1 LPERAETR
9 SLLFMDKNAPREDTL
24 AKPRAAARIALHV
37 LALCFALS
45 VLGRGLGESFT
56 VFLLPISESFGWD
69 RAQVVSVY
77 SLTALAGGLAS
88 PLIGR
93 LFDYSGPRS
102 VYSLGLLLLGGAF
115 LFAANASRLWQFQLS
130 IGLCVGIGI
139 AFIGNVPNSILLGRW
154 FGPRLPT
161 AMAVVYSATG
171 AGVLILLPASQLL
184 IDHVGWRGAYQI
196 FGGAALVLLVP
207 LLILPW
213 RLFSTGSPH
222 LAKSAA
228 AGVADDGWTLSSA
241 MRHHAFWALFS
252 TFFFTAI
259 GMYAIAPQVVAYL
272 IDAGFPPLQ
281 AATAWGFSGVVL
293 LFGMLGVSW
302 LDGIIGRRPSV
313 LLSYALSIVGI
324 VLLWLLQ
331 WYPNVWILTGFVVCF
346 GSMIGSRGPLLTATA
361 MKIFRG
367 KRVGTIYGSISI
379 GSGLGS
385 AFGSWSGGLIHDWS
399 HSYNPLIAF
408 ALVSVLL
415 GMIPFLVVPALRR

>member
-1 LPERAETR
+1 ML
-9 SLLFMDKNAPREDTL
+9 MDQNAPIEPTTTNSL
-24 AKPRAAARIALHV
+24 KPARVALSV
-37 LALCFALS
+37 LAVCFALS

-56 VFLLPISESFGWD
+56 VFLKPISESFGWD
-69 RAQVVSVY
+69 RADVVSVY
-77 SLTALAGGLAS
+77 SLAALAGGLAS

-93 LFDYSGPRS
+93 LFDQSGPRS
-102 VYSLGLLLLGGAF
+102 VYALGLLLLGGAF
-115 LFAANASRLWQFQLS
+115 LIAAHAQHLWQFQLS
-130 IGLCVGIGI
+130 IGLCVGVGI
-139 AFIGNVPNSILLGRW
+139 AFIGPVPNSILLGRW

-161 AMAVVYSATG
+161 AMSVVYSATG
-171 AGVLILLPASQLL
+171 AGVLILLPASQVL
-184 IDHVGWRGAYQI
+184 IDRFGWRGAYDI
-196 FGGAALVLLVP
+196 LGAAALVVLVP
-207 LLILPW
+207 LLALPW
-213 RLFSTGSPH
+213 RMFSNGSPSVV
-222 LAKSAA
+222 KKAA
-228 AGVADDGWTLSSA
+228 LELPHEGWTLLSA
-241 MRHHAFWALFS
+241 MRHHAFWALFA

-259 GMYAIAPQVVAYL
+259 GMYAISPQVVAYL

-313 LLSYALSIVGI
+313 LISYAISIVGI

-331 WYPNVWILTGFVVCF
+331 WYPNIWMLTGFVICF
-346 GSMIGSRGPLLTATA
+346 GSMIGSRGPLLAATA

-367 KRVGTIYGSISI
+367 ERLGTIYGTITI

-415 GMIPFLVVPALRR
+415 GMIPFLVVPALRQ

>member
-1 LPERAETR
+1 
-9 SLLFMDKNAPREDTL
+9 MDNKSRGEDIAAQPL
-24 AKPRAAARIALHV
+24 KPGRVALNV
-37 LALCFALS
+37 LALCFTLALI
-45 VLGRGLGESFT
+45 GRGLGESFT
-56 VFLLPISESFGWD
+56 VFLKPISENFGWD

-77 SLTALAGGLAS
+77 SLTWLAGGLMA
-88 PLIGR
+88 PVVGR
-93 LFDYSGPRS
+93 LFDRYGPRT

-115 LFAANASRLWQFQLS
+115 LVASQAKALWQFQLS
-130 IGLCVGIGI
+130 VGLCVGIGI

-161 AMAVVYSATG
+161 AMAIVYSATG
-171 AGVLILLPASQLL
+171 AGVLVLLPASQLL
-184 IDHVGWRGAYQI
+184 IDHFGWRGAYQI
-196 FGGAALVLLVP
+196 FGIVALCLLVP
-207 LLILPW
+207 LLLLPW

-222 LAKSAA
+222 IARK
-228 AGVADDGWTLSSA
+228 ADPDFVDAGWTLASA

-259 GMYAIAPQVVAYL
+259 GMYAISAQIVAYL

-293 LFGMLGVSW
+293 LFGMLGVTR
-302 LDGIIGRRPSV
+302 LDAMVGRRPSV
-313 LLSYALSIVGI
+313 LLSYAVSIVGI

-331 WYPNVWILTGFVVCF
+331 FYPNFWLLGAFVVTF
-346 GSMIGSRGPLLTATA
+346 GSMIGSRGPLITATA

-367 KRVGTIYGSISI
+367 ERVGTIYGTISI

-385 AFGSWSGGLIHDWS
+385 GLGAWAGGLIHDWT
-399 HSYNPLIAF
+399 HSYDPVIAF
-408 ALVSVLL
+408 ALVAVVL

>member
-1 LPERAETR
+1 
-9 SLLFMDKNAPREDTL
+9 MDQSTPREEAATAP
-24 AKPRAAARIALHV
+24 AKPVRIALGV
-37 LALCFALS
+37 LAICFALS
-45 VLGRGLGESFT
+45 VLGRGLGESFS

-69 RAQVVSVY
+69 RADVVSVY
-77 SLTALAGGLAS
+77 SLSALAGGLAS

-102 VYSLGLLLLGGAF
+102 VYSLGLLLFGGAF
-115 LFAANASRLWQFQLS
+115 LFAANASHLWQIQFS
-130 IGLCVGIGI
+130 VGISVGLGI
-139 AFIGNVPNSILLGRW
+139 ALIGNVPNSILLGRW
-154 FGPRLPT
+154 FGPKLPT

-171 AGVLILLPASQLL
+171 AGVLVLLPASQVL

-196 FGGAALVLLVP
+196 FGTTALLLLLP

-222 LAKSAA
+222 IVKQAT
-228 AGVADDGWTLSSA
+228 ADMADEGWTLGRA
-241 MRHHAFWALFS
+241 MHHHAFWALFS

-313 LLSYALSIVGI
+313 LLSYALSIFGI
-324 VLLWLLQ
+324 FLLWLLQ
-331 WYPNVWILTGFVVCF
+331 WYPNIWVLTGFVVCF

-367 KRVGTIYGSISI
+367 EHVGTIYGAIAF

-408 ALVSVLL
+408 SLVAVVL

>member
-1 LPERAETR
+1 
-9 SLLFMDKNAPREDTL
+9 MDDNAPGEDTL
-24 AKPRAAARIALHV
+24 AKLLKPARIALNV

-56 VFLLPISESFGWD
+56 VFLLPISEDFGWD

-93 LFDYSGPRS
+93 LFDYSGPRR

-115 LFAANASRLWQFQLS
+115 LFAANASYLWQFQLS
-130 IGLCVGIGI
+130 LGLCVGFGI
-139 AFIGNVPNSILLGRW
+139 ALIGNVPNSILLGRW

-171 AGVLILLPASQLL
+171 AGVLVLLPASQLL
-184 IDHVGWRGAYQI
+184 IDHLGWRGAYQI
-196 FGGAALVLLVP
+196 FGGTALVLLLP

-213 RLFSTGSPH
+213 RLFSTGSPQ

-228 AGVADDGWTLSSA
+228 ADFPDDGWTLASA

-272 IDAGFPPLQ
+272 IDAGFPPLE

-313 LLSYALSIVGI
+313 LFSYALSIAGI
-324 VLLWLLQ
+324 FLLWLLQ
-331 WYPNVWILTGFVVCF
+331 WYPNIWILAGFVVCF

-361 MKIFRG
+361 MKIYRG
-367 KRVGTIYGSISI
+367 KRVGTIYGTISI

-385 AFGSWSGGLIHDWS
+385 AFGSWSGGLIHDWT
-399 HSYNPLIAF
+399 HSYDPLIAF
-408 ALVSVLL
+408 ALISVIL

>member
-1 LPERAETR
+1 
-9 SLLFMDKNAPREDTL
+9 MDQNAPREDIST
-24 AKPRAAARIALHV
+24 KPRKPARVALNV

-45 VLGRGLGESFT
+45 VIGRGLGESFT
-56 VFLLPISESFGWD
+56 VFLKPISEDFGWD

-77 SLTALAGGLAS
+77 SLAALAGGLGSAR
-88 PLIGR
+88 IGR
-93 LFDYSGPRS
+93 LFARSGTRA
-102 VYSLGLLLLGGAF
+102 VYSLGLILLGGAF
-115 LFAANASRLWQFQLS
+115 LIAAHAQHLWQFQLS
-130 IGLCVGIGI
+130 LGLCVGLGI
-139 AFIGNVPNSILLGRW
+139 AFIGNVPHSILLGRW

-171 AGVLILLPASQLL
+171 AGVLILLPASQVL

-196 FGGAALVLLVP
+196 FGGAALLLLLP
-207 LLILPW
+207 LLALPW

-222 LAKSAA
+222 LAGSATA
-228 AGVADDGWTLSSA
+228 VADEGWTLVSA

-259 GMYAIAPQVVAYL
+259 GMYAIAAQVVAYL

-281 AATAWGFSGVVL
+281 AATAGGFSGVVL
-293 LFGMLGVSW
+293 LFGMLGISW

-313 LLSYALSIVGI
+313 LFSYAVSIAGI
-324 VLLWLLQ
+324 LMLWALQ
-331 WYPNVWILTGFVVCF
+331 WNPNIWLLTGFVVCF

-367 KRVGTIYGSISI
+367 ERVGTIYGAIAIS
-379 GSGLGS
+379 SGLGS
-385 AFGSWSGGLIHDWS
+385 AFGSWSGGLIHDWT

-408 ALVSVLL
+408 SLVSVVL

>member
-1 LPERAETR
+1 MR
-9 SLLFMDKNAPREDTL
+9 SLFSMDQKTPAGDSST
-24 AKPRAAARIALHV
+24 KPPNPGRVALNV
-37 LALCFALS
+37 LALCFTLS

-56 VFLLPISESFGWD
+56 VFLKPISENFGWD

-77 SLTALAGGLAS
+77 SLTWLAGGLMA
-88 PLIGR
+88 PFVGR
-93 LFDYSGPRS
+93 LFDRSGPRI
-102 VYSLGLLLLGGAF
+102 VYSLGMLLLGSAF
-115 LFAANASRLWQFQLS
+115 LVASHAQELWQFQLS

-139 AFIGNVPNSILLGRW
+139 SMIGNVPNSILLGRW

-161 AMAVVYSATG
+161 AMAVLYSATG
-171 AGVLILLPASQLL
+171 AGVLVLLPLSQIL

-196 FGGAALVLLVP
+196 FGIVALCLLVP
-207 LLILPW
+207 LLFLPW

-222 LAKSAA
+222 VVRKADPNFI
-228 AGVADDGWTLSSA
+228 DDGWTLLSA

-259 GMYAIAPQVVAYL
+259 GMYAISAQIVAYL

-293 LFGMLGVSW
+293 LFGMLGVTQ
-302 LDGIIGRRPSV
+302 LDTIIGRRPSV
-313 LLSYALSIVGI
+313 LISYAISIVGI
-324 VLLWLLQ
+324 ILLWLLQ
-331 WYPNVWILTGFVVCF
+331 WYPNFWLLTAFVVTF

-367 KRVGTIYGSISI
+367 ERVGTIYGTISI

-385 AFGSWSGGLIHDWS
+385 AFGSWAGGLIHDWT
-399 HSYNPLIAF
+399 HSYNLVIAF
-408 ALVSVLL
+408 ALVAVLL
-415 GMIPFLVVPALRR
+415 GLIPFLVVKALR

>member
-1 LPERAETR
+1 
-9 SLLFMDKNAPREDTL
+9 MDKNTPQEKTL
-24 AKPRAAARIALHV
+24 AKPLKPARVALNV
-37 LALCFALS
+37 LALCFTLS
-45 VLGRGLGESFT
+45 VFGRGLGESFT
-56 VFLLPISESFGWD
+56 VFLKPISESFGWD

-77 SLTALAGGLAS
+77 SLTALAGGLAA

-93 LFDYSGPRS
+93 LFDRSGPRA

-115 LFAANASRLWQFQLS
+115 LVAAHSQYLWQFQLS
-130 IGLCVGIGI
+130 LGLCVGTGI

-171 AGVLILLPASQLL
+171 AGVLILLPASQIL
-184 IDHVGWRGAYQI
+184 IEQIGWRDAYQI
-196 FGGAALVLLVP
+196 FGAAALFLLLP
-207 LLILPW
+207 LLMLPW

-222 LAKSAA
+222 LARSAA
-228 AGVADDGWTLSSA
+228 ADFIDEGWTLLSA

-259 GMYAIAPQVVAYL
+259 GMYAISPQVVAYL

-281 AATAWGFSGVVL
+281 AATAWGFSGIVL

-313 LLSYALSIVGI
+313 LFSYAVSIAGI
-324 VLLWLLQ
+324 VMLWLLQ
-331 WYPNVWILTGFVVCF
+331 WYPNFWLLSGFVVCF
-346 GSMIGSRGPLLTATA
+346 GSMIGSRGPLLSATA

-367 KRVGTIYGSISI
+367 KRIGTIYGAISF

-385 AFGSWSGGLIHDWS
+385 AFGSWGGGLIHDWT
-399 HSYNPLIAF
+399 HSYNPLLAF

>member
-1 LPERAETR
+1 
-9 SLLFMDKNAPREDTL
+9 MDKDTPVEETV
-24 AKPRAAARIALHV
+24 ATPGKPARMALNV
-37 LALCFALS
+37 LALCFVLS

-56 VFLLPISESFGWD
+56 VFLKPISESFGWD
-69 RAQVVSVY
+69 RAEVVSVY
-77 SLTALAGGLAS
+77 SLTALAGGLAA

-93 LFDYSGPRS
+93 LFDRSGPRS
-102 VYSLGLLLLGGAF
+102 VYALGLLLLGGAF
-115 LFAANASRLWQFQLS
+115 LVAAHSRHLWQFQLS
-130 IGLCVGIGI
+130 LGLCVGTGI

-184 IDHVGWRGAYQI
+184 IDHVGWRDTYEI
-196 FGGAALVLLVP
+196 FGIASLLLLVP
-207 LLILPW
+207 LLLLPW
-213 RLFSTGSPH
+213 RLFSTGAPH

-228 AGVADDGWTLSSA
+228 ADLADEGWTLLSA
-241 MRHHAFWALFS
+241 MRHHAFWALFA

-259 GMYAIAPQVVAYL
+259 GMYAISPQVVAYL
-272 IDAGFPPLQ
+272 IEAGFPPLQ

-313 LLSYALSIVGI
+313 LFSYAVSIAGI
-324 VLLWLLQ
+324 VMLWLLQ
-331 WYPNVWILTGFVVCF
+331 WYPNFGLLTGFVVCF
-346 GSMIGSRGPLLTATA
+346 GSMIGSRGPLLSATA

-367 KRVGTIYGSISI
+367 RHVGTIYGAISF

-385 AFGSWSGGLIHDWS
+385 AFGSWGGGLIHDWA

-415 GMIPFLVVPALRR
+415 GMIPFLVVPALRS

>member
-1 LPERAETR
+1 
-9 SLLFMDKNAPREDTL
+9 MDQKAANEIAATTPL
-24 AKPRAAARIALHV
+24 KPARVALNV

-56 VFLLPISESFGWD
+56 VFLKPISEDFGWD

-77 SLTALAGGLAS
+77 SLAALAGGLAA

-93 LFDYSGPRS
+93 LFDRSGPRS

-115 LFAANASRLWQFQLS
+115 LIAAHAQQLWQFQLS
-130 IGLCVGIGI
+130 LGLCVGLGI

-161 AMAVVYSATG
+161 AMAIVYSATG
-171 AGVLILLPASQLL
+171 AGVLILLPASQIL
-184 IDHVGWRGAYQI
+184 IDQVGWRGAYQI
-196 FGGAALVLLVP
+196 FGAAALILLVP
-207 LLILPW
+207 LLLLPW

-222 LAKSAA
+222 LTKSAA
-228 AGVADDGWTLSSA
+228 ADLADEGWTLLSA

-259 GMYAIAPQVVAYL
+259 GMYAISPQVVAYL
-272 IDAGFPPLQ
+272 IDAGYPPLQ

-293 LFGMLGVSW
+293 LFGMLGVSS
-302 LDGIIGRRPSV
+302 LDGVIGRRPSV
-313 LLSYALSIVGI
+313 LFSYAVSIAGI
-324 VLLWLLQ
+324 IMLWLLQ
-331 WYPNVWILTGFVVCF
+331 WYPNFWLLTGFVVCF

-367 KRVGTIYGSISI
+367 KRVGTIYGAISI

-385 AFGSWSGGLIHDWS
+385 AFGSWSGGLIHDWT
-399 HSYNPLIAF
+399 HSYSPVIAF
-408 ALVSVLL
+408 SLVSVVL

>member
-1 LPERAETR
+1 
-9 SLLFMDKNAPREDTL
+9 MDQSVDLTT
-24 AKPRAAARIALHV
+24 KPLKPARMALNV

-56 VFLLPISESFGWD
+56 VFLKPISESFGWD

-77 SLTALAGGLAS
+77 SLAALAGGLAS

-93 LFDYSGPRS
+93 LFDHSGPRT

-115 LFAANASRLWQFQLS
+115 LVAAHAQYLWQFRLS
-130 IGLCVGIGI
+130 LGLCVGFGI

-171 AGVLILLPASQLL
+171 AGVLILLPASQVL
-184 IDHVGWRGAYQI
+184 IDHFGWRGAYQI
-196 FGGAALVLLVP
+196 FGGAALFLLLPLLV
-207 LLILPW
+207 LPW
-213 RLFSTGSPH
+213 RLFSNGSPS
-222 LAKSAA
+222 LVRNAT
-228 AGVADDGWTLSSA
+228 ADGADKGWTLLSA

-259 GMYAIAPQVVAYL
+259 GMYAIAAQVVAYL

-293 LFGMLGVSW
+293 LFGMLGVTW
-302 LDGIIGRRPSV
+302 LDGVIGRRPSV
-313 LLSYALSIVGI
+313 LFSYAVSIVGI
-324 VLLWLLQ
+324 VMLWLLQ
-331 WYPNVWILTGFVVCF
+331 WYPNIWMLTGFVVCF

-367 KRVGTIYGSISI
+367 ERVGTIYGTITI

-385 AFGSWSGGLIHDWS
+385 AFGSWSGGLIHDWT

-408 ALVSVLL
+408 ALLSVLL

>member
-1 LPERAETR
+1 
-9 SLLFMDKNAPREDTL
+9 MDQDSAAQNL
-24 AKPRAAARIALHV
+24 ASKPPVRTALNV

-56 VFLLPISESFGWD
+56 VFLLPISENFGWD

-88 PLIGR
+88 PLVGR
-93 LFDYSGPRS
+93 LFDRSGPRI
-102 VYSLGLLLLGGAF
+102 VYTLGLMLLGGAF
-115 LFAANASRLWQFQLS
+115 LTAAYAQQLWQFQLS
-130 IGLCVGIGI
+130 LGLCVGLGI
-139 AFIGNVPNSILLGRW
+139 ACIGNVPNSILLGRW

-171 AGVLILLPASQLL
+171 AGVLVLLPLSQVL
-184 IDHVGWRGAYQI
+184 IDRVGWRGAYQM
-196 FGGAALVLLVP
+196 FGCTALILMLP
-207 LLILPW
+207 LLLLPW
-213 RLFSTGSPH
+213 QRFSNGSPAV
-222 LAKSAA
+222 AKSAA
-228 AGVADDGWTLSSA
+228 ADFADEGWTLLSA

-252 TFFFTAI
+252 TFFFTAV
-259 GMYAIAPQVVAYL
+259 GMYAVAAQIVAYL

-293 LFGMLGVSW
+293 LFGMLGISW

-313 LLSYALSIVGI
+313 LFSYALSIAGI
-324 VLLWLLQ
+324 VMLWLLQ
-331 WYPNVWILTGFVVCF
+331 WYPNFWLLTGFVVCF

-367 KRVGTIYGSISI
+367 EHVGTIYGAIAI

-385 AFGSWSGGLIHDWS
+385 AFGSWSGGLIHDLT

-408 ALVSVLL
+408 SLVAVLL

>member
-1 LPERAETR
+1 MDEKTPEKTSQGEAAT
-9 SLLFMDKNAPREDTL
+9 
-24 AKPRAAARIALHV
+24 KPLKPARVALNV

-56 VFLLPISESFGWD
+56 VFLKPISENFGWD

-77 SLTALAGGLAS
+77 SLSALAGGLAS

-115 LFAANASRLWQFQLS
+115 LFAGHAEQLWQFQLS
-130 IGLCVGIGI
+130 LGLCLGIGI

-161 AMAVVYSATG
+161 AMAIVYSATG
-171 AGVLILLPASQLL
+171 AGVLILLPASQVL
-184 IDHVGWRGAYQI
+184 IDHWGWRGAYQV
-196 FGGAALVLLVP
+196 FGWGALVLLLP
-207 LLILPW
+207 LLLLPW
-213 RLFSTGSPH
+213 RLFSSGSPQ
-222 LAKSAA
+222 LAKRAA
-228 AGVADDGWTLSSA
+228 EDFIDEGWTLLSA

-259 GMYAIAPQVVAYL
+259 GMYAISPQVVAYL
-272 IDAGFPPLQ
+272 IDVGFPPLQ
-281 AATAWGFSGVVL
+281 SATAWGFSGVVL
-293 LFGMLGVSW
+293 LFGMLGVTQ
-302 LDGIIGRRPSV
+302 LDRMIGRRPSV
-313 LLSYALSIVGI
+313 LISYAISIIGI
-324 VLLWLLQ
+324 GLLWLLK
-331 WYPNVWILTGFVVCF
+331 WYPNFWLLGAFVVTF

-367 KRVGTIYGSISI
+367 ERVGTIYGTISI

-399 HSYNPLIAF
+399 HDYNLLIVF
-408 ALVSVLL
+408 SLVAVIL
-415 GMIPFLVVPALRR
+415 GMIPFLLVPALRR